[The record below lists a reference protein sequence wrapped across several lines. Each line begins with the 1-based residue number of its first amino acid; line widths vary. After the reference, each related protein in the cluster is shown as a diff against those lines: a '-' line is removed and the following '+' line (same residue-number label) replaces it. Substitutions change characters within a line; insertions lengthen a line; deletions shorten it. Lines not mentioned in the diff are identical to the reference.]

1 MYVYVYVYMCICVY
15 VYVYVDVYVDVYVN
29 VYNYDP
35 NQQKQNAEYLNL
47 ALTWH
52 HFSIELGKSTVQVS
66 AALEVQGGL
75 GRGWTPHLWRC
86 FKMKIPAG
94 PQE

>member
-1 MYVYVYVYMCICVY
+1 MYI
-15 VYVYVDVYVDVYVN
+15 VYVDVYVYVN

-52 HFSIELGKSTVQVS
+52 HFSIELGKSIVQVS

-75 GRGWTPHLWRC
+75 GRGWTHLWRC